1 MEIKKIGVM
10 GAGIMGSGIGQICA
24 VAGYPTIMSDIST
37 ELVNKGLASIGSF
50 LSKSVEK
57 KKITLDEEHR
67 VLGNIQ
73 GTTRFT
79 DMSDCDMVFEAVVE
93 NIDVKLKVFAELD
106 RICKPDAVFLSNTSS
121 LCITQMAAGT
131 KRPERFLG
139 THFFNPVPL
148 MKLVEVI
155 DTMMSSKEVFDI
167 VYELMKRLGKEPVHA
182 HDKTGFIVNRLFST
196 YLLDAIRAL
205 EEGVGTV
212 EDIDKAMKLGL
223 GHPMGPFELLDL
235 TGLDTNLAIANTF
248 YEEFRERRFAP
259 PPTLRRMVMAGR
271 LGRKSGR
278 GFYDY
283 TKSK

>member
-1 MEIKKIGVM
+1 MAIEKIGVV
-10 GAGIMGSGIGQICA
+10 GAGAMGSGIVQICA
-24 VAGYPTIMSDIST
+24 TAGYRTIMSDVST
-37 ELVNKGLASIGSF
+37 DLVSKGLSSIDSF

-57 KKITLDEEHR
+57 KKISAEEKQMILR
-67 VLGNIQ
+67 NIQ
-73 GTTRFT
+73 GTTRLV
-79 DMSDCDMVFEAVVE
+79 DMADADFIFEAVVE
-93 NIDVKLKVFAELD
+93 NLDVKLKVFAELD
-106 RICKPDAVFLSNTSS
+106 KVCKPDAVFLSNTSS

-167 VYELMKRLGKEPVHA
+167 VYELMKRFGKEPVHA

-248 YEEFRERRFAP
+248 YEEYKEKRFAP
-259 PPTLRRMVMAGR
+259 PPTLKRMVMAGR

-283 TKSK
+283 TKSN